1 MKRKHI
7 VLSTAFVAASAFAS
21 ASMAEGYVGGAV
33 GQSNWKVDCTG
44 TATCDKTDTAFKVY
58 GGYMFMPYV
67 GAEAAYVNLG
77 KSHASFT
84 DPVLGNAS
92 GELKGDGFAAFVVGA
107 MPIENFV
114 LFGKLGF
121 ATIKTKVNVT
131 SSTLGSASE
140 SDTNSDFA
148 WGLGAGYNITKNF
161 GVRAEWER
169 YRAKFE
175 SEKTD
180 VDMISV
186 GAHFR
191 F

>member
-1 MKRKHI
+1 MKRKQI
-7 VLSTAFVAASAFAS
+7 LLGAAFVAASAFAS
-21 ASMAEGYVGGAV
+21 AAMAEGYVGGAI
-33 GQSNWKVDCTG
+33 GRSEWKVDCSG
-44 TATCDKTDTAFKVY
+44 TTTCDKNDTGFKVY

-67 GAEAAYVNLG
+67 GVEAAYLSLG
-77 KSHASFT
+77 KAKATFT
-84 DPVLGNAS
+84 DPVLGNVS
-92 GELKGDGFAAFVVGA
+92 GELKGDGFAAFAVGA
-107 MPIENFV
+107 FPIQDFV

-121 ATIKTKVNVT
+121 ASIKAKVNAT
-131 SSTLGSASE
+131 SSTQGTANE

-169 YRAKFE
+169 YRVKFLD
-175 SEKTD
+175 EKSD
-180 VDMISV
+180 VDMISL